1 MSNTLLKYDYAEL
14 RIRCRANSETDEGEC
29 STLRMLEKAANQSL
43 LLKEKPFG
51 GRSIQ
56 LLRAVTHDL
65 YVQQMPLRH
74 ADAIGADVRS
84 TAIGEKG
91 RNARMELAPGRA
103 VQVFPCRRGMTR
115 DTPNLTQ

>member
-1 MSNTLLKYDYAEL
+1 MNNLFVQMRLC
-14 RIRCRANSETDEGEC
+14 RIEDKASSRSATDEGEC

-103 VQVFPCRRGMTR
+103 VQVFPCRRG
-115 DTPNLTQ
+115 